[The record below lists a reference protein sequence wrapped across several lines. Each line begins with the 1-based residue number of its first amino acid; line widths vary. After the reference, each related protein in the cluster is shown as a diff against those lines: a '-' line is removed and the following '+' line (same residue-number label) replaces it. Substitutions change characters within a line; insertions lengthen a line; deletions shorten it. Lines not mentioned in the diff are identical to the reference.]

1 MRRELIIEGQHM
13 DLADKTSVTLEYVS
27 NVLAGGSGKINLSKS
42 YTIKVPKTLNNSRIL
57 DDPGT
62 PGHASVGVRRFLSA
76 RYYQNGIDLL
86 GPAQAYILKTT
97 ADSYELALIWNGLPE
112 LQALSESPK
121 TLQDVQGL
129 PVLQWIATGG
139 TTPSYLGE
147 TDGAGFAWYD
157 SGLGPTA
164 YTAVNTAPHPYI
176 SVGSLVD
183 KIMSQAGV
191 EFRIFSTRVDD
202 ALRSMYLLAAP
213 SHRPNRDMEE
223 ASGIRAGSATVAR
236 VNNGASPSMLLFSG
250 FTRGWDSPGFSEGGQ
265 ANSFATDEHG
275 DHHLSVNLRTPAGVD
290 FSGVRLVVAAFSA
303 TDNIVSGRE
312 VIATRPFVQDGNTW
326 VVQIDEDFSFSGWEN
341 YSITLAGYYGAS
353 FTFQAVSAGV
363 PPLTAYRV
371 HKTIQITYD
380 NRFPIAENL
389 PAIKQWEF
397 VKACMVLAGAVPV
410 VQDGLL
416 LLMGYDEA
424 FDKANAYD
432 WSDRLADTES
442 IAYTAQNWA
451 RENTITYEK
460 DDKVLLSFDPTAVI
474 RVEDATIAAS
484 RELFKLP
491 FGASQD
497 TSAVHYKVTTDKD
510 GATVAE
516 DIDIAPRIMLRRI
529 GTLGDGTVRNML
541 HFGDVLHGDG
551 LLSARYPEL
560 LEVMTRPVVLSVRVR
575 LDELDL
581 ASLDLRRPV
590 YLRQYGQYY
599 AIIKVQTSDGGC
611 KVELIQIP

>member
-157 SGLGPTA
+157 SGLGATA

-183 KIMSQAGV
+183 KILSQAGV
-191 EFRIFSTRVDD
+191 EFRIFSPRVGD
-202 ALRSMYLLAAP
+202 ALRGMYLLAAP

-223 ASGIRAGSATVAR
+223 LSGNASQSLSILTNYDNALFLRLAT
-236 VNNGASPSMLLFSG
+236 PL
-250 FTRGWDSPGFSEGGQ
+250 GWDSVFKGGTGNCGATGGVDRIHVSAHFTVAGALQDGAHFKVQGLAQDLTARPVRPSEGEELARVYFDG
-265 ANSFATDEHG
+265 SGT
-275 DHHLSVNLRTPAGVD
+275 VD
-290 FSGVRLVVAAFSA
+290 A
-303 TDNIVSGRE
+303 E
-312 VIATRPFVQDGNTW
+312 
-326 VVQIDEDFSFSGWEN
+326 IDVD
-341 YSITLAGYYGAS
+341 
-353 FTFQAVSAGV
+353 VSAWEYFALNVWGAPGGATV
-363 PPLTAYRV
+363 TGDIKVWRV
-371 HKTIQITYD
+371 HDTIPITYD

-451 RENTITYEK
+451 RENAITYEK

-516 DIDIAPRIMLRRI
+516 DIDIAPRIMLRRTE
-529 GTLGDGTVRNML
+529 TLGDGTARNVL

-560 LEVMTRPVVLSVRVR
+560 LEVMARPVVLSVRVR

-590 YLRQYGQYY
+590 YLRQYGHYY